1 MKTKKIITIVF
12 LTVLV
17 TGACKQ
23 TPIEPT
29 APETIP
35 PPPTTG
41 LPGNADFTKF
51 IAIGNSYVAGVQAG
65 ALFTD
70 GQNNSLA
77 SIINKQLAT
86 SGGTTTFVEANIGAS
101 LGYNLFITPN
111 PGTDNQVIGRL
122 LLQYGSNTDCKTGAA
137 SPLPTP
143 QKYPLGVLEAVPNPG
158 VNPGFIHNGVK
169 ATLNNWSFP
178 AIFLGQSLIPQTG
191 AWAGAG
197 VDPRFSPFYGRLDY
211 PGTGTSTIIGDAA
224 AAGGTFFM
232 FWLGLDDFTL
242 YAAFGGDPA
251 KAPLTP
257 SSGGLPNGF
266 DGQYA
271 AAVGSLLA
279 SNPNLKGVVANFP
292 NIFYMPHF
300 TSVSYNP
307 IPLDAASATAVSAG
321 FAGYNTVLDALVANK
336 GALGI
341 SDALATEIGTRKVTW
356 EAGCNNKIL
365 ITDETLTDL
374 GPYFDALVGIG
385 AITPTERTAL
395 APYQIVRQ
403 TTPTDI
409 IPLSTG
415 SVLGTLVG
423 ANPQLINGI
432 TVPLADKYCLIPS
445 EIAAIN
451 TARTAYNMVIQN
463 IVTANAGRLALAD
476 VDAQMNAFVAAKAL
490 IINGVTLTPN
500 INPPTGIYSEDGLHP
515 NTRGYALLANIFIDA
530 INSTF
535 GATIPQTNPGAYP
548 ATALPIP

>member
-1 MKTKKIITIVF
+1 M
-12 LTVLV
+12 LLVLML

-23 TPIEPT
+23 ELIKVEPPPT
-29 APETIP
+29 VT

-41 LPGNADFTKF
+41 VPGNADFTKF

-65 ALFTD
+65 ALFND
-70 GQNNSLA
+70 AQANSLA
-77 SIINKQLAT
+77 AIINKQLAT
-86 SGGTTTFVEANIGAS
+86 SGGTSTFVQADIGAT

-111 PGTDNQVIGRL
+111 PGSDNQVIGRL
-122 LLQYGSNTDCKTGAA
+122 LLQYGTNTDCKTGKA

-143 QKYPLGVLEAVPNPG
+143 QKYALGNLEAVPNPG
-158 VNPGFIHNGVK
+158 LNPGFIHNGVK

-224 AAGGTFFM
+224 AAGGSFFL

-242 YAAFGGDPA
+242 YAAFGGDPT

-271 AAVGSLLA
+271 AAVGTLLA

-321 FAGYNTVLDALVANK
+321 FAGYNSVLDALVANK

-341 SDALATEIGTRKVTW
+341 SDDLATQIGTRKITW
-356 EAGCNNKIL
+356 EASCNNKIL
-365 ITDETLTDL
+365 IKDETLTDL
-374 GPYFDALVGIG
+374 GPYFDALVAIA
-385 AITPTERTAL
+385 AITPTQRAAL
-395 APYQIVRQ
+395 TPYQVVRQ

-409 IPLSTG
+409 LPLSAG
-415 SVLGTLVG
+415 SILGTLVG
-423 ANPQLINGI
+423 GNPQLINGV
-432 TVPLADKYCLIPS
+432 TVPLEDRYCLIPS
-445 EIAAIN
+445 EITAIN
-451 TARTAYNMVIQN
+451 NARTAYNLVIQN
-463 IVTANAGRLALAD
+463 VVAASAGRLALAD